1 MWNRVRKA
9 HAGRYAQVRLRVH
22 RRDPVQRPPIGG
34 VANRQAAE
42 RMSRRMLSGIKRIVA
57 SLKGRA

>member
-9 HAGRYAQVRLRVH
+9 HARRYAQVRLRVH
-22 RRDPVQRPPIGG
+22 RRDPAQRPPIGS
-34 VANRQAAE
+34 VANRQAGE
-42 RMSRRMLSGIKRIVA
+42 GISRRMVSGIKCIVA